1 MNLYQR
7 ANMGQSPED
16 YGNPSQDSGLPPDAD
31 PCDPNNDYYDEAL
44 CEELMASGEYQ
55 APEEVAPPP
64 GEQGQGY
71 PSAPPPPSG
80 APGGGQGGGQSSS
93 DTGQTVPPGGTA
105 NQDGGTAPD
114 GSPLAPG
121 QGVNPDG
128 TPATDQAGNPTDA
141 NGNPVDENGNPTD
154 QPTDEAPQDA
164 APITFCDNLIS
175 MMMGTSPVQWTN
187 HPQLGEVGVGRT
199 IGPPGQ
205 QALPTYTI
213 VSKNIFLQDPASGKL
228 NYVAFADLN
237 NVASEIKNQARYKEE
252 YNQAFRAQ
260 CPQYMDL
267 LDLLKAGYKVNQ
279 PGFDASTLPIPG
291 WQYQATDDP
300 ALSDAMMGASIPS
313 RDSSGRPRVMPTKG
327 RAPITKSSQGKGRKK
342 IPLGAPGVKVPAN
355 LKGYFVRSKK
365 ARNAARNKAQ
375 TSAAHSL
382 IPKVSRPG
390 YQKTIQNVPSRTS
403 RAANP
408 PGGMFSKPVRQA
420 TSLRAGTQSVASRRR

>member
-1 MNLYQR
+1 MSLYR
-7 ANMGQSPED
+7 LTNMGQSPED
-16 YGNPSQDSGLPPDAD
+16 YGNPQTSELPPDAD

-44 CEELMASGEYQ
+44 CEELKASGEYQ

-64 GEQGQGY
+64 GDQGQGY
-71 PSAPPPPSG
+71 PQAPQAPSPPSG
-80 APGGGQGGGQSSS
+80 SPGGGQGSQSSDS
-93 DTGQTVPPGGTA
+93 AGPTVQPGGTA
-105 NQDGGTAPD
+105 PQSGGTAPD

-128 TPATDQAGNPTDA
+128 TPSTDQAGNPTDA
-141 NGNPVDENGNPTD
+141 NGNPVDENGNPLD
-154 QPTDEAPQDA
+154 QPADAAPQDA

-175 MMMGTSPVQWTN
+175 MMMGTSPVKWIT
-187 HPQLGEVGVGRT
+187 HPQLGEVGVGKV

-205 QALPTYTI
+205 PKLPTYTI
-213 VSKNIFLQDPASGKL
+213 VSKNIFLQDPSSGKL
-228 NYVAFADLN
+228 NYVAFADLSN
-237 NVASEIKNQARYKEE
+237 AASQALGQAGYKED
-252 YNQAFRAQ
+252 YNQSFRAQ

-267 LDLLKAGYKVNQ
+267 MDLLNAGYQVNQ

-327 RAPITKSSQGKGRKK
+327 RTPITKSSQGKRR

-375 TSAAHSL
+375 TSAANSVM
-382 IPKVSRPG
+382 PNVSRPG
-390 YQKTIQNVPSRTS
+390 YQPTVQNQPRMS
-403 RAANP
+403 RAANV
-408 PGGMFSKPVRQA
+408 PGGSFSKPVRQA
-420 TSLRAGTQSVASRRR
+420 TSLRAGTQSVVSRGRR